1 MLTLQENMPLA
12 HLLPINESY
21 RSGTDIEGL
30 TEGLPNLAH
39 RLPGDPYR
47 QSVYPIKYPNRCG
60 DLCLGCH
67 RDTGI
72 RRLDLF

>member
-1 MLTLQENMPLA
+1 MLTLQENMA
-12 HLLPINESY
+12 FADLLPINKSY

-39 RLPGDPYR
+39 RLLGDSHR
-47 QSVYPIKYPNRCG
+47 QSVYSIKYPNRCG

-67 RDTGI
+67 GDTGT